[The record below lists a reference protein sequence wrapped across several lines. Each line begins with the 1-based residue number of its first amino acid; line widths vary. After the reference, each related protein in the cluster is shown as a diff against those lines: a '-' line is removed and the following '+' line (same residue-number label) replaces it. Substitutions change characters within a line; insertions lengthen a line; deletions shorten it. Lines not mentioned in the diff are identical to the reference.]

1 MNCNTDIREE
11 YKLIKLKRTMKVTL
25 TKQQLAW
32 LHVQLE
38 KEYQRTIQERGKFL
52 HYFEI
57 ADAIG
62 YDRERLE
69 DMIEDCNRSISF
81 MKDFAKAITT
91 R

>member
-1 MNCNTDIREE
+1 MAA
-11 YKLIKLKRTMKVTL
+11 KLKRTMKLTL
-25 TKQQLAW
+25 TEQQIAW

-62 YDRERLE
+62 YNRERLQ
-69 DMIEDCNRSISF
+69 DMIEDCNRTISF
-81 MKDFAKAITT
+81 LKDYAKDITT